1 MLTLLGVDPG
11 NGAIKLYGADGGVQL
26 PAMIASDGARI
37 VRAAAGLSTA
47 RPPLHVRMPAGAFYL
62 GPGAHD
68 WGRPVENMDH
78 DRFTGT
84 PEMRALVYGA
94 LTAYAVHGG
103 LPAELHLTVGL
114 PIEPLSGSEAPAV
127 VAAVRRW
134 LEGMHTWEAD
144 GKPHQ
149 TTVTGVIVSL
159 QPAGALYDYLLEDD
173 GAFRP
178 DRKARFGEEVGV
190 VSVGMNTVEILVV
203 RGGKVIP
210 GDTHGTRLGVR
221 RLLELCNPD
230 GLYTTG
236 ELDVQLRAGRLEIA
250 QALPIWA
257 SEVTGFLERRWGVKF
272 RRFAAVILVGGG
284 ALLLRD
290 LLLARFGGKAYVPD
304 DPVLA
309 TARGLY
315 KLAILTAARRRG

>member
-1 MLTLLGVDPG
+1 MPTLLGVDPG
-11 NGAIKLYGADGGVQL
+11 NGAIKLYGAAGGVQL
-26 PAMIASDGARI
+26 PAVIASDGARI
-37 VRAAAGLSTA
+37 VRAAGLSTTK
-47 RPPLHVRMPAGAFYL
+47 PPLSVRTAAGAFYL

-68 WGRPVENMDH
+68 WGRPIENMDH

-94 LTAYAVHGG
+94 LATYAVPND

-114 PIEPLSGSEAPAV
+114 PVETLSGSEAPAAA
-127 VAAVRRW
+127 AAVRRW
-134 LEGMHTWEAD
+134 LEGAHAWDAD
-144 GKPHQ
+144 GKAYQ
-149 TTVTGVIVSL
+149 TTVAGVTVSL
-159 QPAGALYDYLLEDD
+159 QPAGALYDYLLDDD

-178 DRKARFGEEVGV
+178 ERKAKFGEEIGV

-221 RLLELCNPD
+221 RLLELGNPD
-230 GLYTTG
+230 GLYTLG
-236 ELDVQLRAGRLEIA
+236 ELDAQLRTGKLDVA
-250 QALPIWA
+250 QTLPIWA

-315 KLAILTAARRRG
+315 KLAGLTAARRRG